1 MVVLILLDNNHQTT
15 KHGMERGENFNK
27 LGLSKPAKGGI
38 RRFLEQRFDWIA
50 LLAITLLILLIL
62 VVF

>member
-1 MVVLILLDNNHQTT
+1 
-15 KHGMERGENFNK
+15 MERGENFTK
-27 LGLSKPAKGGI
+27 LGLSKPLKEGL

-50 LLAITLLILLIL
+50 LLAITLIILFIL